1 MPDFVSVV
9 IGLVLGVTAA
19 LACALVWV
27 NRMRRNLVS
36 KIGSCA
42 ARIEG
47 PGIEREIE
55 AVVRPEH
62 ALEYLEDVVDRLRE
76 TAGAAEESLFSL
88 RLACE
93 TLGLSLAIVDVTGHP
108 TLETAA
114 FARLRKT
121 VGEAEIEKSLERLV
135 RAIVEQGRHA
145 AGDVVQSG
153 DGSVYLDARPLDSP
167 KKRLGIAVTAN
178 ADTPEGLSLGTV
190 TSRVAGGLE
199 SPEIGHT
206 PTTAAP
212 NARHTEQRPD
222 LTDFVDVARAV
233 LAELQ
238 DDAQLRGV
246 KLSLFAPR
254 TADSYPKVA
263 RDPEAVHNVFF
274 ECTEIALRHARP
286 GSVVE
291 LGISASTETVFC
303 WVAYE
308 GSQLP
313 ESLLPVL
320 PSNRGDVGGDI
331 SEVHVS
337 SGRLEKLA
345 EAAGARIE
353 AENVNGIGARL
364 LLYFPAKERSRTRKD

>member
-1 MPDFVSVV
+1 MSNLVSVG
-9 IGLVLGVTAA
+9 IGLVLGITAA
-19 LACALVWV
+19 LVGAFVWV

-55 AVVRPEH
+55 AVVRPED

-93 TLGLSLAIVDVTGHP
+93 ALGLSLAIVDVTGHP
-108 TLETAA
+108 TLETTA
-114 FARLRKT
+114 FAHLRKT
-121 VGEAEIEKSLERLV
+121 VGEGEIEKSLERLV
-135 RAIVEQGRHA
+135 HAILEQGRHA
-145 AGDVVQSG
+145 AGDVLQSRA
-153 DGSVYLDARPLDSP
+153 GSVYLDARPLDSP

-178 ADTPEGLSLGTV
+178 ADTPEGPRLGTV

-199 SPEIGHT
+199 SSEIGHT
-206 PTTAAP
+206 PTTAVP
-212 NARHTEQRPD
+212 NGRQTEQRPD
-222 LTDFVDVARAV
+222 LTDFVDVAKAV
-233 LAELQ
+233 LVELQ
-238 DDAQLRGV
+238 DDARLRRV
-246 KLSLFAPR
+246 KLSLFAPS
-254 TADSYPKVA
+254 TADSYSQAA
-263 RDPEAVHNVFF
+263 RDPEAVRNVFA
-274 ECTEIALRHARP
+274 ECTEIALRQARP

-291 LGISASTETVFC
+291 LGISPRKETVFC

-313 ESLLPVL
+313 ESLLPL
-320 PSNRGDVGGDI
+320 SPSQQGRVGGDV
-331 SEVHVS
+331 SEIHVS
-337 SGRLEKLA
+337 SGHLEKLA

-364 LLYFPAKERSRTRKD
+364 LLYFPAKEHA